1 MSSYQSWKKA
11 IIIGTRRK
19 LTSRPSLTRS
29 LGSMA
34 GIERRVAHPLSSN
47 RRHHYHHRGHQLCQI
62 PLPAAG
68 GQKAARAVEGVDQ
81 RGHHL
86 GPWHRNNP
94 PLSPLPLLR
103 LYERLQQYKISP
115 SRSRSKR
122 RHCATKSKVL
132 QPRQP
137 KPPRWDMQPTG
148 LTFGPPELLLLPPP
162 PPPPPPPR
170 HCRDPCHLPFRRSLM
185 AALPWTS
192 KCPLR
197 AAFRI
202 TRHHL
207 LLLLP
212 PPLHDDHHPLQEL
225 IITRLSPASSC
236 GKGNRSPVATASE

>member
-1 MSSYQSWKKA
+1 MPHLLHFSQK
-11 IIIGTRRK
+11 T
-19 LTSRPSLTRS
+19 PSPSPASMADVFLSELEESDYYWHTTEVDQPSEPDAS

-148 LTFGPPELLLLPPP
+148 LTFGPPELLLPPP
-162 PPPPPPPR
+162 PPPPPPLVIAAI
-170 HCRDPCHLPFRRSLM
+170 LPSSLPS
-185 AALPWTS
+185 LFDGSTS
-192 KCPLR
+192 
-197 AAFRI
+197 
-202 TRHHL
+202 
-207 LLLLP
+207 
-212 PPLHDDHHPLQEL
+212 
-225 IITRLSPASSC
+225 
-236 GKGNRSPVATASE
+236 